1 MQKYC
6 KNCGKELEDN
16 ALFCSQ
22 CGEKIEIEALKNCP
36 QCQKELNGEEK
47 FCPYCG
53 TEIYK
58 EKNNSPNA
66 GKVISPQIWENVK
79 EGQKQYFDALS
90 KDKVHLLE
98 MVNMIC
104 FIITAVSI
112 LFLPLLTYS
121 AYTYSGAPVE
131 TVGLL
136 RMLSNGMGGLYGL
149 LVAGLFFIAAFVLC
163 IVGIIKNR
171 KKMFEATIPIGLIV
185 SLCAGEFA
193 GFLVLSISETR
204 GLFGSTTSLTES
216 QGVGFGFILALILA
230 IVSLVLVNYYKKLT
244 SVEKINNTEKADHM
258 EQK

>member
-6 KNCGKELEDN
+6 KNCGKELGDN
-16 ALFCSQ
+16 AWFCSQ
-22 CGEKIEIEALKNCP
+22 CGEKIEIEIFKNCP

-53 TEIYK
+53 TDIYG
-58 EKNNSPNA
+58 EKNNRQNVS
-66 GKVISPQIWENVK
+66 KVASPQIWENMK

-90 KDKVHLLE
+90 KDKVQLIE
-98 MVNMIC
+98 TVNMIC
-104 FIITAVSI
+104 FIIAAVSI

-149 LVAGLFFIAAFVLC
+149 LVAGLLFIAAFVLC

-193 GFLVLSISETR
+193 GFLGLRVTGSW

-230 IVSLVLVNYYKKLT
+230 IVSLVLVNYYKKLIGA
-244 SVEKINNTEKADHM
+244 EKINNTEKANHM
-258 EQK
+258 ELK